1 MSGEELAVA
10 VRMSRPM
17 DGETFAA
24 GLTVLQPDGSCR
36 VAFYRYRNRGGI
48 VGRVSARE
56 MATLAPGLVAALKA
70 DGAKLK
76 EYLADEAGLPPG
88 GVGSSQTSAREER
101 TREGAGVRD
110 CNGETRSRYARGRSM
125 RAGFPSTCEAGR
137 AGADGVLAGVGGG
150 FARGSRLTA
159 RDGEGE

>member
-48 VGRVSARE
+48 VGAISARE
-56 MATLAPGLVAALKA
+56 MAALAPGLVAALKA

-76 EYLADEAGLPPG
+76 AYLAEERGLPPG
-88 GVGSSQTSAREER
+88 GLGSSASADMQHR
-101 TREGAGVRD
+101 TREGAGVCE
-110 CNGETRSRYARGRSM
+110 CNGETRSGYARGRTGYA
-125 RAGFPSTCEAGR
+125 RDPGGGR
-137 AGADGVLAGVGGG
+137 AVPVGANGG
-150 FARGSRLTA
+150 FARDSRLTA
-159 RDGEGE
+159 RNGGREGTV

>member
-1 MSGEELAVA
+1 MNGEELAVA

-48 VGRVSARE
+48 VGAISARE

-76 EYLADEAGLPPG
+76 AYLAEERGLPPG
-88 GVGSSQTSAREER
+88 GLGSSTPADLQHRTRDGAVVCECNGANGADYARLAGFRRLGSGGVRSPGCRPNGEESGFFAVCAPAARE
-101 TREGAGVRD
+101 G
-110 CNGETRSRYARGRSM
+110 
-125 RAGFPSTCEAGR
+125 
-137 AGADGVLAGVGGG
+137 
-150 FARGSRLTA
+150 
-159 RDGEGE
+159 GEGK

>member
-36 VAFYRYRNRGGI
+36 VAFYRYRNGGGI
-48 VGRVSARE
+48 VGRVSARD
-56 MATLAPGLVAALKA
+56 MAAFAPGLVAALKT
-70 DGAKLK
+70 DGSKLK
-76 EYLADEAGLPPG
+76 AFLADEAGLPPG
-88 GVGSSQTSAREER
+88 GVGSSQASAREER
-101 TREGAGVRD
+101 TREGAGVCE
-110 CNGETRSRYARGRSM
+110 CNGETRSGYARGRTGYA
-125 RAGFPSTCEAGR
+125 RDPGVGR
-137 AGADGVLAGVGGG
+137 AVPVGANGG

-159 RDGEGE
+159 RNGGREGTV